1 MNFKN
6 ASPKRK
12 QLVWIFSII
21 ILTLIIV
28 RIALPFIV
36 LHFANKN
43 LANIK
48 GYYGHIVDIDI
59 ALIQGA
65 YKIDSVFLNKKD
77 SITQIQTPFFSAKS
91 IDLSVEWK
99 AAFKGSLVGELIF
112 QNPTLLFTKDK
123 VEPKELQKDST
134 SFKKLLDDFMPLQVN
149 RFEIKNGTIRY
160 KDKGSK
166 PAVDIE
172 MTDAYVLAQNLRNSY
187 DSTTLL
193 PAKIK
198 GSANTYDGT
207 LSFNVNL
214 NPLAESPTFDMNTE
228 IKNTNL
234 TKLNDFF
241 QAYANIDV
249 NSGTFGMYAE
259 AAAKDGKFIGY
270 IKPFI
275 KDLDVLG
282 KEDKDDK
289 LGKKIW
295 EGFAGGVGQI
305 FKNQSKD
312 QLATKIPF
320 EGTINAPNT
329 NVWSAISS
337 ILGNAFIQALQP
349 AVDDEINITSAV
361 NAKKKK
367 KTFFQKIFTKK
378 NKDKTN

>member
-21 ILTLIIV
+21 ILTLVIV

-48 GYYGHIVDIDI
+48 GYYGHIEDIDI

-214 NPLAESPTFDMNTE
+214 NPFAESPTFDMNTE